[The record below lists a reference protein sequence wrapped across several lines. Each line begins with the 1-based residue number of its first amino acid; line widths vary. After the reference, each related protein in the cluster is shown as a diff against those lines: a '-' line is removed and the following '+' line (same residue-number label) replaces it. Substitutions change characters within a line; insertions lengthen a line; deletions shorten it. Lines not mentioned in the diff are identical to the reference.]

1 MLGLWP
7 EEDSGGHLEGHRRA
21 ELRSLGRHFS
31 ARRRSRSAG
40 RTAASTGRYWMV
52 RSIVYHGWPCSCR
65 SCRTACFMPDPR
77 RAQPGVEMHCFVHEA
92 SRMVLLSAGERKGA
106 VRCQTH
112 VVQVAPS
119 YGRQKSESSCLGPKL
134 IFAARFRAG
143 PAPPNAPG
151 ISLGPSTGI

>member
-7 EEDSGGHLEGHRRA
+7 EEDSGGHLEGYRRA

-52 RSIVYHGWPCSCR
+52 RSIVCHGWPCSCR
-65 SCRTACFMPDPR
+65 SCRTAVFMPDPR

-119 YGRQKSESSCLGPKL
+119 YKRQKKSVIASGVLL
-134 IFAARFRAG
+134 FFAARFRAFD
-143 PAPPNAPG
+143 APPNAPG
-151 ISLGPSTGI
+151 ISQTPSTGI